1 MTDDKLQLRLA
12 GWAAAPFVQA
22 ERAEHRRQEM
32 RQQREHEQR
41 REQDA
46 RERQRLAALE
56 RELHAIKAAAAQAEQ
71 EHQRQTTVRYRA
83 QLFEE
88 LGQLIRPPQPQPVQ
102 PIYYLP
108 SEGTAQLGFVD
119 FNADLLSTPQR
130 WW

>member
-1 MTDDKLQLRLA
+1 MTDDKLQRQLA
-12 GWAAAPFVQA
+12 GWALLPSVQA

-32 RQQREHEQR
+32 RAQREHEQR

-56 RELHAIKAAAAQAEQ
+56 REWRTFKTGVAQAQQEQ
-71 EHQRQTTVRYRA
+71 QRRAALQRRA
-83 QLFEE
+83 QLLDEFS
-88 LGQLIRPPQPQPVQ
+88 LLVRPPQPQPAEQ
-102 PIYYLP
+102 IYYLP

-119 FNADLLSTPQR
+119 FNPELMSRPLR